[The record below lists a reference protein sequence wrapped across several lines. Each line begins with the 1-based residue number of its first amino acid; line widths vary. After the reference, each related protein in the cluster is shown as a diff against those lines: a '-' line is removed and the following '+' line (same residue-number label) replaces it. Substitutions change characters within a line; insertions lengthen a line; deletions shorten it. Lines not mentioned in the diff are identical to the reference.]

1 LTDAPKRPGRKPG
14 DPNHHR
20 RGNGSGVQWGGAK
33 RGGVSNSKA
42 GIAGPGRGVTGK
54 TVAELMAAAEAR
66 EIAAEAWLAILRD
79 PTHPKHADMVAK
91 AAERMDGAPMQRV
104 QVSAVNPDE
113 LTDEELAAI
122 ATGRGGAATRAAADQ
137 D

>member
-1 LTDAPKRPGRKPG
+1 MTDAPKRPGRKPG

-20 RGNGSGVQWGGAK
+20 RGNGAGVQWGGPK
-33 RGGVSNSKA
+33 RGGVSNSKER
-42 GIAGPGRGVTGK
+42 IPGPGRGITGR
-54 TVAELMAAAEAR
+54 TVAELMAAAGAR
-66 EIAAEAWLAILRD
+66 EIAADAWLAILTNPD
-79 PTHPKHADMVAK
+79 HPKHADMVAK
-91 AAERMDGAPMQRV
+91 ARDALDGAPVQRV

-122 ATGRGGAATRAAADQ
+122 ATGRGGAAARAAEDQ

>member
-1 LTDAPKRPGRKPG
+1 MSDAPKRPGRKPG
-14 DPNHHR
+14 DPNHPR
-20 RGNGSGVQWGGAK
+20 RGVGAGWGGPA
-33 RGGVSNSKA
+33 RNGTSNSAA
-42 GIAGPGRGVTGK
+42 GVAGPGRGVTGK

-104 QVSAVNPDE
+104 QVGTVNPDE

-122 ATGRGGAATRAAADQ
+122 ATGRGSAATRAAEDQ

>member
-1 LTDAPKRPGRKPG
+1 MSDAPKRPGRKPG

-20 RGNGSGVQWGGAK
+20 RGTGAGHGGPARNGA
-33 RGGVSNSKA
+33 SNSKQ
-42 GIAGPGRGVTGK
+42 GVAGPGRGVTGK

-79 PTHPKHADMVAK
+79 PAHPKHADMVAK
-91 AAERMDGAPMQRV
+91 AADRLDGAPTQRV
-104 QVSAVNPDE
+104 QVGAVNPDD

-122 ATGRGGAATRAAADQ
+122 AAGRGGAATRAAED
-137 D
+137 